1 MIRREC
7 EALLASVVETKEKK
21 HTLQELL
28 NKDLIHLSISPWGA
42 SVLFIKQ
49 KDGSLRS

>member
-1 MIRREC
+1 MIRRGC
-7 EALLASVVETKEKK
+7 EALLAFVVETKEKK
-21 HTLQELL
+21 PKLQELL

-49 KDGSLRS
+49 KDGLLKP